1 MDRKPEEGAGQE
13 EIEHDAP
20 LRGGGAV
27 VAHRLEVCVLV
38 RRGLATAPSR
48 SCQARGLAVGP
59 RFAVSSR
66 PMRTI
71 ALSTLFHERAKLVFA
86 VLAVGAVVTLVLLQ
100 SGLYAGF
107 RRAASQVVRRAGG
120 DVWVHKSGTRSFDDA
135 QPILVP
141 PTLDPACATRVRRVV
156 LDFAQ
161 VKRKDDVPVGV
172 QVVGVDPVVGRE
184 LPWNLEVGHAADLTD
199 EVVAVDRLDAEE
211 LGVAASGDV
220 LEVNGEKVRVGA
232 FSRGVR
238 PFTLTPYVFLRPE
251 GANKLLHLPK
261 GATTYFVVDTASV
274 ACREKLV
281 SGLPKELRATLSED
295 FARATEKRWVED
307 SGIGVMLR
315 VGALLSLFVGAI
327 VLAQTLH
334 ALVASHRK
342 ELATLKALGATTG
355 ELLGFVAWQGC
366 VLAGAG
372 LAVGLVASFA
382 TAAALG
388 QMGIAVVLDAGT
400 LATGVVGALVVTLLA
415 GLFAARPVLSLDP
428 TEVLA

>member
-1 MDRKPEEGAGQE
+1 
-13 EIEHDAP
+13 
-20 LRGGGAV
+20 
-27 VAHRLEVCVLV
+27 
-38 RRGLATAPSR
+38 
-48 SCQARGLAVGP
+48 
-59 RFAVSSR
+59 
-66 PMRTI
+66 MRTI

-107 RRAASQVVRRAGG
+107 RRAASQVVRHAGG

-135 QPILVP
+135 QPILSP
-141 PTLDPACATRVRRVV
+141 PTFDPSCATHVRRVV

-172 QVVGVDPVVGRE
+172 QVVGVDAVVGRE
-184 LPWNLEVGHAADLTD
+184 LPWTLELGRAADLTD
-199 EVVAVDRLDAEE
+199 DVVAVDRLDAEE

-232 FSRGVR
+232 FSKGIR

-251 GANKLLHLPK
+251 GANRILHLPK
-261 GATTYFVVDTASV
+261 GATTYFVLDTAS
-274 ACREKLV
+274 AGCRERLV
-281 SGLPKELRATLSED
+281 AGLPRDLRATLSED

-307 SGIGVMLR
+307 SGIGIMLR

-355 ELLGFVAWQGC
+355 ELLGFVAWQGA

-372 LAVGLVASFA
+372 LALGVGVSFVVAEVLGA
-382 TAAALG
+382 T
-388 QMGIAVVLDAGT
+388 GISVVLDART
-400 LATGVVGALVVTLLA
+400 LGVGVVGAFVVTLFA